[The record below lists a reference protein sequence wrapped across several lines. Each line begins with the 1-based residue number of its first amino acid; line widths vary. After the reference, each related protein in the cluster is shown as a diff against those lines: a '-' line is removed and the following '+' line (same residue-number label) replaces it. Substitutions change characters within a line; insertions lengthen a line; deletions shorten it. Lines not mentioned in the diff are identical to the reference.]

1 MEKIIIIIIET
12 IIRVIT
18 ILIRIAFIT
27 LVERKVLS
35 YRQSRIGPNKVTII
49 GFVQPVMDG
58 IKLLFKEILLIVKSN
73 IILYIMSP
81 ILAIFIMLLLWLIS
95 PNKFWANN
103 LATTFIFLLILIGL
117 SVYTIIIIGWSSNRK
132 YRIIGAVRSCAQ
144 SISYEIRLALIILS
158 LARMTTRFR
167 ILSLTEYKIVSL
179 LIIFPGLVVWLLTC
193 LAECNRA
200 PFDFAEG
207 ESELVSGFNV
217 EFGRGPFAL
226 IFVAEYGIVLLFSMI
241 TGFMFFATYFWLG
254 FVTIIIIILFIRA
267 VYPRLRYDKLISLAW
282 VKILPVSIFIL
293 VEITLCL

>member
-267 VYPRLRYDKLISLAW
+267 AYPRLRYDKLISLAW